1 MKFSYYPGCSLHG
14 ACRPYDRSLKQVMAA
29 LGHELVEVEDWN
41 CCGATVYMSV
51 RETVALSISARN
63 LSLAQSMGH
72 TLMAPCSACY
82 TTLLKTQRYLREVPR
97 LRRDVSE
104 ALAEAGLPDDV
115 AVRVRH
121 PLDVIMNEIGLDAVA
136 RRVRRRLD
144 GLRVAPYYG
153 CMIVRPEQPFDDRDW
168 PTSMDNLF
176 NGLGAECV
184 YFPDRVRCCGG
195 MLTTTHPE
203 VGEELATNILDCA
216 ERNGAEVIVTTC
228 PLCHINLESR
238 PRRAKGARGGTGGGP
253 IPILFFTQLL
263 GIALGIAPEDLDLH
277 RGLTPLGRRLGALA
291 GVGT

>member
-29 LGHELVEVEDWN
+29 LGHELEEVRDWN

-63 LSLAQSMGH
+63 LSLARQMGH

-97 LRRDVSE
+97 LRRDVTD
-104 ALAEAGLPDDV
+104 ALAEAGLPGDV

-121 PLDVIMNEIGLDAVA
+121 PLDVIVNEIGLEAVA
-136 RRVRRRLD
+136 RRARRRLD

-153 CMIVRPEQPFDDRDW
+153 CMIVRPEQAFDDRDW
-168 PTSMDNLF
+168 PTGMDNLF

-195 MLTTTHPE
+195 MLATTHPE
-203 VGEELATNILDCA
+203 VGNELAAGILECA
-216 ERNGAEVIVTTC
+216 VRNGAEAIVTTC
-228 PLCHINLESR
+228 PLCHINLESHQ
-238 PRRAKGARGGTGGGP
+238 PRGKGADGEGGP
-253 IPILFFTQLL
+253 IPVLFFTQLL
-263 GIALGIAPEDLDLH
+263 GIAFGIPPEDLDLH

-291 GVGT
+291 GVAA

>member
-1 MKFSYYPGCSLHG
+1 MKLSYYPGCSLHG
-14 ACRPYDRSLKQVMAA
+14 ACKPYDRSLRQVMTA
-29 LGHELVEVEDWN
+29 LGHELIEVDDWN

-51 RETVALSISARN
+51 RETTALSISARN
-63 LSLAQSMGH
+63 LSLATQMGR
-72 TLMAPCSACY
+72 TLVAPCSACY

-97 LRRDVSE
+97 LRKDVTE
-104 ALAEAGLPDDV
+104 ALAEAELPADV
-115 AVRVRH
+115 GVRVRH
-121 PLDVIMNEIGLDAVA
+121 PLDVIVNEIGLDAVV
-136 RRVRRRLD
+136 RRARRRLD

-176 NGLGAECV
+176 HALGAECV

-203 VGEELATNILDCA
+203 VGETLSTGILDCA
-216 ERNGAEVIVTTC
+216 ARNGAEVVVTTC

-238 PRRAKGARGGTGGGP
+238 LRPTRDGSGRDVR
-253 IPILFFTQLL
+253 IPVLFFTQLL

-277 RGLTPLGRRLGALA
+277 RCLTPLGPRLGALA
-291 GVGT
+291 GVGA

>member
-29 LGHELVEVEDWN
+29 LGHELEEVKDWN

-63 LSLAQSMGH
+63 LSLAQRMGH
-72 TLMAPCSACY
+72 PLVAPCSACY

-97 LRRDVSE
+97 LRRDVSQ
-104 ALAEAGLPDDV
+104 ALAEAELSPDV
-115 AVRVRH
+115 GVRVRH
-121 PLDVIMNEIGLDAVA
+121 PLDVIVNEIGLDAVA
-136 RRVRRRLD
+136 RRAHRRLD

-168 PTSMDNLF
+168 PTSMDTLF

-195 MLTTTHPE
+195 MLTTTQ
-203 VGEELATNILDCA
+203 
-216 ERNGAEVIVTTC
+216 VIVTTC

-238 PRRAKGARGGTGGGP
+238 QPRGKDLPGSAGP
-253 IPILFFTQLL
+253 IPVLFFTQLL
-263 GIALGIAPEDLDLH
+263 GIALGIPPEDLDLH
-277 RGLTPLGRRLGALA
+277 RGLVPLGRRLGALA
-291 GVGT
+291 GVAA